1 MSIDL
6 SADQNCVRRYL
17 LDDADDAR
25 IATVRLTQ
33 SLAAMLSHQAMPPAV
48 FRLCGELAAAA
59 CLLANMLKF
68 KGEMIVQLKGDG
80 PVSLLVADCSSDGQ
94 VRATAQWQDLGT
106 ASSFQDL
113 VGVGYLAVTA
123 DPEQGERYQGIVPLE
138 GSSLAEC
145 LNHYFANSEQLDT
158 RIYLAADEQQAGG
171 LLLQRLPREG
181 GTGAQ
186 AETWD
191 TLHALTETM
200 TDDELKTLAGP
211 PLAYR
216 LFHGQQIRQLDPW
229 SVQFGCSCSR
239 DRSARALRSLG
250 KSEVESLFAAQPL
263 VAVDCHFCGQVYQ
276 YDQADIEW
284 LLSDQPPGPDTLQ

>member
-1 MSIDL
+1 MPLDL
-6 SADQNCVRRYL
+6 IADQNCVRRYL
-17 LDDADDAR
+17 LEDADDAR
-25 IATVRLTQ
+25 VATVRLTQ
-33 SLAAMLSHQAMPPAV
+33 SLTTMLAHQSMPPAV
-48 FRLCGELAAAA
+48 FRLCGELASAA

-68 KGEMIVQLKGDG
+68 KGEMIVQLKGSG
-80 PVSLLVADCSSDGQ
+80 PVSLLVADCNSEGQ
-94 VRATAQWQDLGT
+94 VRATAQWQDLG
-106 ASSFQDL
+106 AAQSFQDL
-113 VGVGYLAVTA
+113 VGTGYLAVTA
-123 DPEQGERYQGIVPLE
+123 DPEQGERYQGIVPLD
-138 GSSLAEC
+138 GSSLSAC
-145 LNHYFANSEQLDT
+145 LNHYFANSEQIDT
-158 RIYLAADEQQAGG
+158 RIYLAADTEQAGG

-181 GTGAQ
+181 GSGAQ
-186 AETWD
+186 AETWE

-216 LFHGQQIRQLDPW
+216 LFHGQQIRQMDPW

-250 KSEVESLFAAQPL
+250 KSEVESLFAAQL
-263 VAVDCHFCGQVYQ
+263 RVEVDCHFCGQVYQ